1 MPDEFRN
8 EIVTAEDVGE
18 LGPFCCKSKAD
29 TPGYQRK
36 LAWLKDRFAAGM
48 RVQILYQSSQ

>member
-1 MPDEFRN
+1 MPDEFRL

-18 LGPFCCKSKAD
+18 LSFFCCKSKAD
-29 TPGYQRK
+29 TPGYQRT